1 MPAPRPP
8 RTGRGGAGRH
18 RRAVAAA
25 RSLDH
30 PAVGAVITRDGA
42 SWMRWV
48 AAVLLAT
55 ALAAT
60 DVGAAAPAVAE
71 PVLAHPSVASASFHA
86 RDARL
91 ADAKG
96 RLGATHGPQLTT
108 RA

>member
-25 RSLDH
+25 RSFDH
-30 PAVGAVITRDGA
+30 PAVGAVITRDAA

-48 AAVLLAT
+48 AAVLLAA

-60 DVGAAAPAVAE
+60 HVGAAAPAVAE
-71 PVLAHPSVASASFHA
+71 PVLANPALAGAVLARPAVTGASLDA
-86 RDARL
+86 RDGRS

-96 RLGATHGPQLTT
+96 PA
-108 RA
+108 

>member
-42 SWMRWV
+42 SWMRRV
-48 AAVLLAT
+48 ATVLPVA

-60 DVGAAAPAVAE
+60 HVGAAAPAGAE
-71 PVLAHPSVASASFHA
+71 PVLAHPSVTSASLHA
-86 RDARL
+86 PGGPPAH
-91 ADAKG
+91 AK
-96 RLGATHGPQLTT
+96 LPTPPHPMSP
-108 RA
+108 